1 MKNDFI
7 KINLL
12 PGFKE
17 DKFISS
23 IIYQIVLVVLVI
35 FVLFYLMYMPFKSAN
50 DANNIVNYNYI
61 ELQKEHS
68 FYTNETNQFVIP
80 EIDIV
85 YQDTI
90 NIVNQTRINL
100 RIRSAQII
108 SLDVDGFEIDYYEFD
123 LDGNSIYISGSIDG
137 DTALLKLE
145 EALWDIYWV
154 DTVELTG
161 GGPGGVAA
169 TITFTVGEDNEEE

>member
-23 IIYQIVLVVLVI
+23 IIYQIVTIVVVV
-35 FVLFYLMYMPFKSAN
+35 FVLFYLMYLPYRF
-50 DANNIVNYNYI
+50 ANNDKAIVDFDYI
-61 ELQKEHS
+61 ELQKES
-68 FYTNETNQFVIP
+68 NFYSNETNQFVIP

-85 YQDTI
+85 YQNTI
-90 NIVNQTRINL
+90 NIVNETRLNA
-100 RIRSAQII
+100 RIRSAQIF
-108 SLDVDGFEIDYYEFD
+108 SLAIDGFEIDYYEFN
-123 LDGNSIYISGSIDG
+123 LDNNSIAVSGTVNS

-145 EALWDIYWV
+145 EALWNIYWV
-154 DTVELTG
+154 NNVELTG
-161 GGPGGVAA
+161 GGPGGVNA
-169 TITFTVGEDNEEE
+169 TIYFTVGDNDEE